1 MIRTGSLL
9 LLVAAVVAGCR
20 REDASQ
26 DDVPVNAPFAL
37 ELPVGAPAMEVPAE
51 NPLTVAGVELGKK
64 LFFDERLSRPVG
76 TSCASCHLPDHAFSD
91 TTGLSIGST
100 LLTGMRNSP
109 TLGNVAFHR
118 RLFRDG
124 GVPNLEMQV
133 LAPLHDEK
141 EMDSNINEVAEALR
155 DEPAYDQLSQRAYG
169 RRLDPWVITRAIA
182 SYERT
187 LISGWSRY
195 DRFMNGDATALTA
208 QEVEGLQLFNSAAL
222 NCVACHGGFDLSEHD
237 FHNVGT
243 AMDYGSD
250 PGRQR
255 ITLLAADE
263 GKFKVPT
270 LRNVALTAPYMH
282 DGSMTTL
289 GEVIDHF
296 ASGGLPHPNRSEL
309 LQPFTLTTG
318 EKAALIAFL
327 RSLTDERSLD
337 QVP

>member
-182 SYERT
+182 SYE
-187 LISGWSRY
+187 
-195 DRFMNGDATALTA
+195 
-208 QEVEGLQLFNSAAL
+208 GLQLFNSAAL

-309 LQPFTLTTG
+309 MQPFTLTTG